1 MKGGDRFLERMTV
14 IVTMIFTIFMIIR
27 LLADRSPDPRHVRM
41 IGLFSFVLHRYIV
54 SLNTGRCWKATEI
67 C

>member
-1 MKGGDRFLERMTV
+1 M
-14 IVTMIFTIFMIIR
+14 
-27 LLADRSPDPRHVRM
+27 RM
-41 IGLFSFVLHRYIV
+41 IGLFSFVTHRYIV